1 MPNLSLAEV
10 FFLVLGTAGFARF
23 GWCLVY
29 LIGDEEPMPAWLDK
43 ALDVAVGAGLAAV
56 AQARQVVE
64 RARQM
69 AVDVLRLIV
78 THLEPRKGATR

>member
-1 MPNLSLAEV
+1 M
-10 FFLVLGTAGFARF
+10 

-29 LIGDEEPMPAWLDK
+29 LIGDAAPMPAWLDK

-56 AQARQVVE
+56 KQSRQVME

-69 AVDVLRLIV
+69 AVDVLRLIAA
-78 THLEPRKGATR
+78 HLEPQKGVTR

>member
-1 MPNLSLAEV
+1 MPTLSFAEW
-10 FFLVLGTAGFARF
+10 FFLALGTAGFARF

-43 ALDVAVGAGLAAV
+43 ALDALVGAGLAAS
-56 AQARQVVE
+56 E

-69 AVDVLRLIV
+69 AVDALRLIAV
-78 THLEPRKGATR
+78 HLEPQKGATR